1 MNLSSISKTWLAW
14 RMWWMNFSMVRTV
27 VLSTVLS
34 EWVCTERCK
43 MWSVFLFLLTCVS
56 NRYLLENM
64 DWLEEELGSYDD
76 DYLIIDCPGIIYHLD
91 RVEWSVPLMLAL
103 SPSLSF
109 WKKKTG
115 QIELYTHHP
124 FLPTLVRNLQRLG
137 IRTSAVYLL
146 DSQFMEDK
154 YKFFRSASHFFKET
168 HC

>member
-1 MNLSSISKTWLAW
+1 MKRSSYA
-14 RMWWMNFSMVRTV
+14 R
-27 VLSTVLS
+27 
-34 EWVCTERCK
+34 
-43 MWSVFLFLLTCVS
+43 
-56 NRYLLENM
+56 
-64 DWLEEELGSYDD
+64 
-76 DYLIIDCPGIIYHLD
+76 
-91 RVEWSVPLMLAL
+91 
-103 SPSLSF
+103 SLSF
-109 WKKKTG
+109 SLFLKKKTG